1 MNGQN
6 GLTALR
12 VNSADQLPWDDRC
25 DLLIVGFGGAGACAA
40 IEASTRGLSV
50 LALDRFEGGGA
61 TALSGGVV
69 YAGGGTPY
77 QRQAGYED
85 TSDAMFNYLRQE
97 VGEAVSHATLRNFC
111 DGSRE
116 QLAWLERQGAA
127 FEASVPPHKTSY
139 PSDQYYLYYSGN
151 ETVPA
156 YAASAKPAPR
166 GHRTKGPGM
175 SGASLFAPLKA
186 SALRHGARLRSQCEV
201 RRLVLDLDDKVIGV
215 EAWQLPSGS
224 RAAKQH
230 ARLSRWAAAIHMY
243 APALADRLR
252 ARQRRIEQSS
262 AIRQLIRAE
271 QAVLLSSGGFIF
283 NRDLVRQHAPQY
295 LAGLPLGATGCNG
308 SGIALGQSAGGSVAR
323 MDKVSAW
330 RFINPPLAWA
340 RGLIVN
346 ARGQRY
352 ANEEIYGATLGHAMV
367 EEQDG
372 RAILII
378 NRALVAEALR
388 QVGPGKVWNFQRL
401 PVLLNL
407 LFNAKRSNSL
417 AGLAKRCNLP
427 PELLRQSVERYS
439 RAARGEVADEFGK
452 SAAMLADLD
461 QGPWYALDLSF
472 DSKLF
477 PCPVITLGGLKV
489 CEGSGRVLDHTGVP
503 INGLYSAG
511 RNAVGVASN
520 LYVSGLSL
528 ADCIYSG
535 RRAAAHVAD
544 QFALQTARSGEQQC
558 NV

>member
-1 MNGQN
+1 MDSLNR
-6 GLTALR
+6 LTALR
-12 VNSADQLPWDDRC
+12 VNSADPLPWDDRC

-85 TSDAMFNYLRQE
+85 SSDAMFNYLRQE
-97 VGEAVSHATLRNFC
+97 VGEAVSHETLRAFC
-111 DGSRE
+111 EGSRE

-151 ETVPA
+151 EAVPA

-175 SGASLFAPLKA
+175 SGTSLFAPLKA

-201 RRLVLDLDDKVIGV
+201 RRLVLDLDDKVLGV

-224 RAAKQH
+224 RAARQH

-252 ARQRRIEQSS
+252 ARQRRIEQTS

-372 RAILII
+372 RAILVL
-378 NRALVAEALR
+378 NRALVGEALR

-407 LFNAKRSNSL
+407 LFNAKRSTSL
-417 AGLAKRCNLP
+417 AGLAKRCHLP

-452 SAAMLADLD
+452 SAAMLANLD

-472 DSKLF
+472 ASKLF

-489 CEGSGRVLDHTGVP
+489 CEASGRVLDPAGQP

>member
-1 MNGQN
+1 MDSLN

-85 TSDAMFNYLRQE
+85 TSEAMFNYLRQE

-151 ETVPA
+151 EAVPS

-224 RAAKQH
+224 RAARQH

-252 ARQRRIEQSS
+252 ARQRRIEQTS

-323 MDKVSAW
+323 MDKISAW

-372 RAILII
+372 RAILVL
-378 NRALVAEALR
+378 NRELMREALR

-407 LFNAKRSNSL
+407 LLNAKRSSSL

-452 SAAMLADLD
+452 SSAMLANLE

-489 CEGSGRVLDHTGVP
+489 CEDSGRVLDHAGQP

>member
-1 MNGQN
+1 MDSLN

-85 TSDAMFNYLRQE
+85 TSEAMFNYLRQE

-151 ETVPA
+151 EAVPA

-224 RAAKQH
+224 RAARQH

-252 ARQRRIEQSS
+252 ARQRRIEQTS

-323 MDKVSAW
+323 MDKISAW

-372 RAILII
+372 RAILVL
-378 NRALVAEALR
+378 NRELMREALR
-388 QVGPGKVWNFQRL
+388 QVGPGQVWNFQRL

-407 LFNAKRSNSL
+407 LFNAKRSSSL

-452 SAAMLADLD
+452 SAAMLANLD

-472 DSKLF
+472 TSRLF

-489 CEGSGRVLDHTGVP
+489 CEGSGRVLDHAGQP
-503 INGLYSAG
+503 IQGLYSAG

>member
-1 MNGQN
+1 MDSLNR
-6 GLTALR
+6 LTALR

-77 QRQAGYED
+77 QRQAGHED

-97 VGEAVSHATLRNFC
+97 VGEAVSHETLRAFC
-111 DGSRE
+111 EGSRE

-151 ETVPA
+151 EAVPA
-156 YAASAKPAPR
+156 YATHAKPAPR

-201 RRLVLDLDDKVIGV
+201 RRLVLDLDDRVIGV
-215 EAWQLPSGS
+215 EAWQLPPGS
-224 RAAKQH
+224 RAARQH

-252 ARQRRIEQSS
+252 VRQRRIEQTG

-352 ANEEIYGATLGHAMV
+352 ANEEVYGATLGHAMV

-372 RAILII
+372 RAILIL
-378 NRALVAEALR
+378 NRALVGEALR

-407 LFNAKRSNSL
+407 VFNAKRSTSL

-452 SAAMLADLD
+452 SAAMLTDLD

-472 DSKLF
+472 TSRLF

-489 CEGSGRVLDHTGVP
+489 CEASGRVLDHAGQP

>member
-1 MNGQN
+1 MDSLNR
-6 GLTALR
+6 LTALR
-12 VNSADQLPWDDRC
+12 VNSADLLPWDDRS

-85 TSDAMFNYLRQE
+85 SSEAMFNYLRQE
-97 VGEAVSHATLRNFC
+97 VGEAVSGETLKHFC

-116 QLAWLERQGAA
+116 QLAWLEQQGAA

-151 ETVPA
+151 EAVPA

-252 ARQRRIEQSS
+252 ARQRRIEQTS

-372 RAILII
+372 RAILIL
-378 NRALVAEALR
+378 NRALVREALR

-439 RAARGEVADEFGK
+439 RAARDEVADEFGK
-452 SAAMLADLD
+452 SAAMLANLE

-489 CEGSGRVLDHTGVP
+489 CEDSGRVLDHAGQP

>member
-1 MNGQN
+1 MDSLN

-85 TSDAMFNYLRQE
+85 TSEAMFNYLRQE

-151 ETVPA
+151 EAVPA

-224 RAAKQH
+224 RAARQH

-252 ARQRRIEQSS
+252 ARQRRIEQTS

-323 MDKVSAW
+323 MDKISAW

-367 EEQDG
+367 EQQDG
-372 RAILII
+372 RAILVL
-378 NRALVAEALR
+378 NRELMREALR

-407 LFNAKRSNSL
+407 LFNAKRSNTL

-452 SAAMLADLD
+452 SAAMLANLD

-489 CEGSGRVLDHTGVP
+489 CEDSGRVLDHSGQP

>member
-1 MNGQN
+1 MDSLN

-85 TSDAMFNYLRQE
+85 TSEAMFNYLRQE

-151 ETVPA
+151 EAVPA

-224 RAAKQH
+224 RAARQH

-252 ARQRRIEQSS
+252 ARQRRIEQTS

-323 MDKVSAW
+323 MDKISAW

-372 RAILII
+372 RAILVL
-378 NRALVAEALR
+378 NRELMREALR

-407 LFNAKRSNSL
+407 LFNAKRSSSL

-452 SAAMLADLD
+452 SSAMLANLE

-472 DSKLF
+472 TSRLF

-489 CEGSGRVLDHTGVP
+489 CEGSGRVLDHAGQP
-503 INGLYSAG
+503 IQGLYSAG

>member
-1 MNGQN
+1 MNGLN

-12 VNSADQLPWDDRC
+12 VTSADQLPWDDRC
-25 DLLIVGFGGAGACAA
+25 DLLVVGFGGAGACAA
-40 IEASTRGLSV
+40 IEAASRGLKV
-50 LALDRFEGGGA
+50 LALDRFAGGGA

-77 QRQAGYED
+77 QRQAGYDD
-85 TSDAMFNYLRQE
+85 TPEAMFNYLRQE
-97 VGEAVSHATLRNFC
+97 VGEAVSHATLRDFC
-111 DGSRE
+111 ENSCE

-139 PSDQYYLYYSGN
+139 PSDQFYLYYSGN
-151 ETVPA
+151 EAVPA
-156 YAASAKPAPR
+156 YAASARPAPR

-186 SALRHGARLRSQCEV
+186 SALRQGARLRSQCEV
-201 RRLVLDLDDKVIGV
+201 RRLVLDSNDRVLGV
-215 EAWQLPSGS
+215 EAWQLPTGS
-224 RAAKQH
+224 RVARQH

-252 ARQRRIEQSS
+252 ARQRRIEQTH
-262 AIRQLIRAE
+262 AVRQLIRAE

-283 NRDLVRQHAPQY
+283 NRELVRQHAPQY

-308 SGIALGQSAGGSVAR
+308 SGIALGQSAGGSVER
-323 MDKVSAW
+323 MDKISAW

-340 RGLIVN
+340 RGMIVN
-346 ARGQRY
+346 ARGERY
-352 ANEEIYGATLGHAMV
+352 ANEETYGATLGHAMV

-372 RAILII
+372 RAILIL
-378 NRALVAEALR
+378 NRALVREALR

-407 LFNAKRSNSL
+407 LFNAKRSNTL
-417 AGLAKRCNLP
+417 AGLAKRCKLP

-439 RAARGEVADEFGK
+439 RAARGEMPDAFGK

-489 CEGSGRVLDHTGVP
+489 CEGSGRVLNHAGQP
-503 INGLYSAG
+503 IDGLYSAG
-511 RNAVGVASN
+511 RNAIGVASN

-544 QFALQTARSGEQQC
+544 QVALQTARSGEQQC

>member
-1 MNGQN
+1 MDSLN

-50 LALDRFEGGGA
+50 IALDRFEGGGA

-85 TSDAMFNYLRQE
+85 TSEAMFNYLRQE

-151 ETVPA
+151 EAVPA

-201 RRLVLDLDDKVIGV
+201 RRLVLDLDNKVIGV

-224 RAAKQH
+224 RAARQH

-252 ARQRRIEQSS
+252 ARQRRIEQTS

-323 MDKVSAW
+323 MDKISAW

-372 RAILII
+372 RAILVL
-378 NRALVAEALR
+378 NRELMREALR

-407 LFNAKRSNSL
+407 LFNAKRSSSL

-452 SAAMLADLD
+452 SSAMLANLE

-472 DSKLF
+472 TSRLF

-489 CEGSGRVLDHTGVP
+489 CEGSGRVLDHAGQP
-503 INGLYSAG
+503 IQGLYSAG

>member
-1 MNGQN
+1 MEGLN

-12 VNSADQLPWDDRC
+12 VKSADQLPWDDRC
-25 DLLIVGFGGAGACAA
+25 DLLIVGFGGAGACAV
-40 IEASTRGLSV
+40 IEASARGLSV

-85 TSDAMFNYLRQE
+85 TSDAMFNYLRKE
-97 VGEAVSHATLRNFC
+97 VGDAVNLETLKDFC
-111 DGSRE
+111 EGSRE

-151 ETVPA
+151 EAVPD

-201 RRLVLDLDDKVIGV
+201 RRLVLDLNDKVIGV
-215 EAWQLPSGS
+215 EAWQLPAGS
-224 RAAKQH
+224 SAAKKH

-372 RAILII
+372 RAILIL
-378 NRALVAEALR
+378 NRALVREALS
-388 QVGPGKVWNFQRL
+388 QVAPGKVWNFQRL

-407 LFNAKRSNSL
+407 VFNAKRSNSL

-427 PELLRQSVERYS
+427 TELLRQSVERYS
-439 RAARGEVADEFGK
+439 RAARGEIADEFGK
-452 SAAMLADLD
+452 SAAMLANLD

-489 CEGSGRVLDHTGVP
+489 CEGSGRVLDHAGQP

-544 QFALQTARSGEQQC
+544 QVALQTARSGEQQC

>member
-1 MNGQN
+1 MDSLN

-12 VNSADQLPWDDRC
+12 ISSADQLNWDDRC
-25 DLLIVGFGGAGACAA
+25 DLLVVGFGGAGTCAA
-40 IEASTRGLSV
+40 IEAASRGLAV

-61 TALSGGVV
+61 TAISGGVV

-77 QRQAGYED
+77 QRQAGYDD
-85 TSDAMFNYLRQE
+85 TSEAMFNYLRQE
-97 VGEAVSHATLRNFC
+97 VGEAVSSQTLRDFC
-111 DGSRE
+111 EGSGE
-116 QLAWLERQGAA
+116 QLAWLERQGVA
-127 FEASVPPHKTSY
+127 FESSMPPHKTSY

-151 ETVPA
+151 EAVPA
-156 YAASAKPAPR
+156 YAAIAKPAPR

-201 RRLVLDLDDKVIGV
+201 RRLVLDTSDQVLGV
-215 EAWQLPSGS
+215 EAWQLPPGS
-224 RAAKQH
+224 HAARQH
-230 ARLSRWAAAIHMY
+230 ARLSRWASAIHMY

-252 ARQRRIEQSS
+252 ARLRRIEQTS
-262 AIRQLIRAE
+262 AERLLIRAE
-271 QAVLLSSGGFIF
+271 HGVLLSSGGFIF
-283 NRDLVRQHAPQY
+283 NRDWVRRHAPQY
-295 LAGLPLGATGCNG
+295 LAGLPLGTTGCNG

-323 MDKVSAW
+323 MDKISAW

-346 ARGQRY
+346 ARGHRY

-372 RAILII
+372 RAMLIL
-378 NRALVAEALR
+378 NRALVREALR
-388 QVGPGKVWNFQRL
+388 QVGPGKVWQFQRL

-407 LFNAKRSNSL
+407 LFNARRSSSL
-417 AGLAKRCNLP
+417 TGLAKRCGLP
-427 PELLRQSVERYS
+427 AEALQQSVASYS
-439 RAARGEVADEFGK
+439 RAARGDVADAFCK
-452 SAAMLADLD
+452 SQAMLADME

-472 DSKLF
+472 ASRLF

-489 CEGSGRVLDHTGVP
+489 CERSGQVLDHAGRP
-503 INGLYSAG
+503 IRGLYSAG

-544 QFALQTARSGEQQC
+544 QVALKTTRSGEQQC

>member
-1 MNGQN
+1 MDSLNR
-6 GLTALR
+6 LTALR
-12 VNSADQLPWDDRC
+12 VNSADPLPWDDRC

-85 TSDAMFNYLRQE
+85 SSDAMFNYLRQE
-97 VGEAVSHATLRNFC
+97 VGEAVSHETLRAFC
-111 DGSRE
+111 EGSRE

-151 ETVPA
+151 EAVPA

-201 RRLVLDLDDKVIGV
+201 RRLVLDLDDKVLGV

-224 RAAKQH
+224 RAARQH

-252 ARQRRIEQSS
+252 ARQRRIEQTS

-372 RAILII
+372 RAILVL
-378 NRALVAEALR
+378 NRALVGEALR

-407 LFNAKRSNSL
+407 LFNAKRSTSL
-417 AGLAKRCNLP
+417 AGLAKRCHLP
-427 PELLRQSVERYS
+427 PELLRQSVERYT

-452 SAAMLADLD
+452 SAAMLANLD

-472 DSKLF
+472 ASKLF

-489 CEGSGRVLDHTGVP
+489 CEASGRVLDPAGQP

>member
-1 MNGQN
+1 MDGMN

-12 VNSADQLPWDDRC
+12 VNSAEQLPWDDRC
-25 DLLIVGFGGAGACAA
+25 DLLVVGFGGAGACAA
-40 IEASTRGLSV
+40 IEAASRGLSV

-85 TSDAMFNYLRQE
+85 TNEAMFNYLRQE

-151 ETVPA
+151 EAVPA

-186 SALRHGARLRSQCEV
+186 SALRHGARLRCQCEV

-224 RAAKQH
+224 RAARQH

-252 ARQRRIEQSS
+252 ARQRRIEQTS

-295 LAGLPLGATGCNG
+295 LDGLPLGATGCNG
-308 SGIALGQSAGGSVAR
+308 SGIALGQSAGGSVTR
-323 MDKVSAW
+323 MDKISAW

-372 RAILII
+372 RAILVL
-378 NRALVAEALR
+378 NRELMREALR

-407 LFNAKRSNSL
+407 LFNAKRSSSL

-452 SAAMLADLD
+452 SAAMLANLD

-489 CEGSGRVLDHTGVP
+489 CEDSGRVLDHAGQP
-503 INGLYSAG
+503 IHGLYSAG
-511 RNAVGVASN
+511 RTAVGVASN

-544 QFALQTARSGEQQC
+544 QFALQPARSGEQQC

>member
-1 MNGQN
+1 MDRVN

-25 DLLIVGFGGAGACAA
+25 DLLVVGFGGAGACAA
-40 IEASTRGLSV
+40 IEAASRGLSV

-77 QRQAGYED
+77 QRQAGYDD
-85 TSDAMFNYLRQE
+85 TSEAMFNYLRQE
-97 VGEAVSHATLRNFC
+97 VGEAVSRETLKDFC
-111 DGSRE
+111 EGSRE

-151 ETVPA
+151 EAVPS
-156 YAASAKPAPR
+156 YAASAKLAPR

-201 RRLVLDLDDKVIGV
+201 RRLVLDLSDKVLGI

-224 RAAKQH
+224 RAARQH

-252 ARQRRIEQSS
+252 ARQRRIEQTS

-295 LAGLPLGATGCNG
+295 LAGLPLGATGC

-372 RAILII
+372 RAILVL
-378 NRALVAEALR
+378 NRALVGEALR

-407 LFNAKRSNSL
+407 LFNAKRSSSL

-452 SAAMLADLD
+452 SAAMLANLD

-472 DSKLF
+472 TSRLF

-489 CEGSGRVLDHTGVP
+489 CEASGRVLDHAGQP
-503 INGLYSAG
+503 IHGLYSAG

>member
-1 MNGQN
+1 MDSLNR
-6 GLTALR
+6 LTALR

-40 IEASTRGLSV
+40 IEASARGLSV

-85 TSDAMFNYLRQE
+85 SSEAMFNYLRQE
-97 VGEAVSHATLRNFC
+97 VGEAVSGETLKHFC

-151 ETVPA
+151 EAVPA

-166 GHRTKGPGM
+166 GHRTQGPGM

-340 RGLIVN
+340 RGLIIN

-372 RAILII
+372 RAILIL
-378 NRALVAEALR
+378 NRALVREALS

-452 SAAMLADLD
+452 SAAMLANLD

-489 CEGSGRVLDHTGVP
+489 CEASGQVLDHAGQP

-528 ADCIYSG
+528 ADCIFSG

>member
-1 MNGQN
+1 
-6 GLTALR
+6 
-12 VNSADQLPWDDRC
+12 
-25 DLLIVGFGGAGACAA
+25 
-40 IEASTRGLSV
+40 
-50 LALDRFEGGGA
+50 
-61 TALSGGVV
+61 
-69 YAGGGTPY
+69 
-77 QRQAGYED
+77 
-85 TSDAMFNYLRQE
+85 
-97 VGEAVSHATLRNFC
+97 
-111 DGSRE
+111 
-116 QLAWLERQGAA
+116 
-127 FEASVPPHKTSY
+127 
-139 PSDQYYLYYSGN
+139 
-151 ETVPA
+151 
-156 YAASAKPAPR
+156 
-166 GHRTKGPGM
+166 
-175 SGASLFAPLKA
+175 
-186 SALRHGARLRSQCEV
+186 
-201 RRLVLDLDDKVIGV
+201 
-215 EAWQLPSGS
+215 
-224 RAAKQH
+224 
-230 ARLSRWAAAIHMY
+230 
-243 APALADRLR
+243 
-252 ARQRRIEQSS
+252 
-262 AIRQLIRAE
+262 
-271 QAVLLSSGGFIF
+271 
-283 NRDLVRQHAPQY
+283 
-295 LAGLPLGATGCNG
+295 
-308 SGIALGQSAGGSVAR
+308 

-367 EEQDG
+367 EEQEG
-372 RAILII
+372 RAILIL
-378 NRALVAEALR
+378 NRALVREALG

-452 SAAMLADLD
+452 SAAMLANLD

-489 CEGSGRVLDHTGVP
+489 CEDSGRVLDHTGQP
-503 INGLYSAG
+503 IDSLYSAG

-544 QFALQTARSGEQQC
+544 QVALQTARSGEQQC

>member
-1 MNGQN
+1 MDSLN

-69 YAGGGTPY
+69 YAGGGTSY

-85 TSDAMFNYLRQE
+85 TSEAMFNYLRQE

-151 ETVPA
+151 EAVPA

-224 RAAKQH
+224 RAARQH

-252 ARQRRIEQSS
+252 ARQRRIEQTS

-283 NRDLVRQHAPQY
+283 NRGLVRQHAPQY

-323 MDKVSAW
+323 MDKISAW

-372 RAILII
+372 RAILVL
-378 NRALVAEALR
+378 NRELMREALR

-407 LFNAKRSNSL
+407 LFNAKRSSSL

-452 SAAMLADLD
+452 SSAMLANLE

-472 DSKLF
+472 TSRLF

-489 CEGSGRVLDHTGVP
+489 CEGSGRVLDHAGQP
-503 INGLYSAG
+503 IQGLYSAG

>member
-1 MNGQN
+1 MNGLN

-12 VNSADQLPWDDRC
+12 VNSADQLPWDERC
-25 DLLIVGFGGAGACAA
+25 DLLVVGFGGAGACAA
-40 IEASTRGLSV
+40 IEATNRGLAV
-50 LALDRFEGGGA
+50 LAVDRFSGGGA

-77 QRQAGYED
+77 QRQAGYDD
-85 TSDAMFNYLRQE
+85 TSQAMFDYLRQE
-97 VGEAVSHATLRNFC
+97 VGDAVSPETLRDFC
-111 DGSRE
+111 EGSTA

-151 ETVPA
+151 EAVPA
-156 YAASAKPAPR
+156 YAVHAKPAPR

-175 SGASLFAPLKA
+175 SGASLFAALKA
-186 SALRHGARLRSQCEV
+186 SALRQGTRLRSQCEV
-201 RRLVLDLDDKVIGV
+201 RRLVLDLNDRVIGV
-215 EAWQLPSGS
+215 EAWQLPAGS
-224 RAAKQH
+224 SAAKQH
-230 ARLSRWAAAIHMY
+230 ARLSRWASAIHMY

-252 ARQRRIEQSS
+252 ARQQRIEQHS
-262 AIRQLIRAE
+262 AERLLIRAE

-283 NRDLVRQHAPQY
+283 NRELVRRHAPQY

-308 SGIALGQSAGGSVAR
+308 SGIALGQSAGGGVAR

-346 ARGQRY
+346 ARGERY

-372 RAILII
+372 RAILIL
-378 NRALVAEALR
+378 NRALVREALS

-407 LFNAKRSNSL
+407 LFNAKRDNSL
-417 AGLAKRCNLP
+417 AGLARRCNLP

-452 SAAMLADLD
+452 SAGMLANLE

-472 DSKLF
+472 ASRLF

-489 CEGSGRVLDHTGVP
+489 CEGSGRVLDHAGKP
-503 INGLYSAG
+503 IAGLYSAG

-535 RRAAAHVAD
+535 RRAAAHVAN
-544 QFALQTARSGEQQC
+544 QAALQTTRSGEQQC

>member
-1 MNGQN
+1 M
-6 GLTALR
+6 
-12 VNSADQLPWDDRC
+12 
-25 DLLIVGFGGAGACAA
+25 
-40 IEASTRGLSV
+40 
-50 LALDRFEGGGA
+50 
-61 TALSGGVV
+61 

-85 TSDAMFNYLRQE
+85 TSEAMFIYLRRE
-97 VGEAVSHATLRNFC
+97 VGEAVSSQTLREFC
-111 DGSRE
+111 EGSVE
-116 QLAWLERQGAA
+116 QLAWLEHQGVA
-127 FEASVPPHKTSY
+127 FESSVPPHKTSY

-151 ETVPA
+151 EAVPA

-201 RRLVLDLDDKVIGV
+201 RRLVLDSRDQVLGV
-215 EAWQLPSGS
+215 EAWHLPPDS
-224 RAAKQH
+224 RAAHQH
-230 ARLSRWAAAIHMY
+230 ARLSRWASAIHMY

-252 ARQRRIEQSS
+252 ARLRHIEQTS
-262 AIRQLIRAE
+262 AERQLIRAE
-271 QAVLLSSGGFIF
+271 HGVLLSSGGFIF

-295 LAGLPLGATGCNG
+295 LAGLPLGTTGCSG

-323 MDKVSAW
+323 MDKISAW

-372 RAILII
+372 RAILIL
-378 NRALVAEALR
+378 NRALVREALR

-417 AGLAKRCNLP
+417 AGLAKRSNLP

-439 RAARGEVADEFGK
+439 RAARGEIADEFGK
-452 SAAMLADLD
+452 SAAMLANLE

-472 DSKLF
+472 ASRLF

-489 CEGSGRVLDHTGVP
+489 CERSGQVLDHAGVP
-503 INGLYSAG
+503 IQGLYSAG

-544 QFALQTARSGEQQC
+544 QVALQTTRSGEQQC

>member
-1 MNGQN
+1 MDSLNR
-6 GLTALR
+6 LTALR
-12 VNSADQLPWDDRC
+12 VNSADQLPWDDRS

-85 TSDAMFNYLRQE
+85 TSEAMFNYLRQE
-97 VGEAVSHATLRNFC
+97 VGEAVSGETLKHFC

-116 QLAWLERQGAA
+116 QLAWLEQQGAA

-151 ETVPA
+151 EAVPA

-252 ARQRRIEQSS
+252 ARQRRIEQTS

-372 RAILII
+372 RAILIL
-378 NRALVAEALR
+378 NRALVREALR

-439 RAARGEVADEFGK
+439 RAARDEVADEFGK
-452 SAAMLADLD
+452 SAAMLANLE

-489 CEGSGRVLDHTGVP
+489 CEDSGRVLDHAGQP